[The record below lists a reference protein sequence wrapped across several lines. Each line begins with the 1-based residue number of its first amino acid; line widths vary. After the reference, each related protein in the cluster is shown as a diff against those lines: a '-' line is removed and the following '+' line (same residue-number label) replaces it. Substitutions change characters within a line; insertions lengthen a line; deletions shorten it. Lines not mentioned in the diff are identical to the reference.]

1 MKWAVG
7 HRRKLLGLLELKK
20 RSPQCPALHF
30 NTNQMLQKI
39 AFAAGEKT
47 VEIVHDNSIALLVI
61 KFGAYAIETSS
72 IRYVLLDFVSF
83 MSCFVSHQPYELF
96 YIFACS

>member
-30 NTNQMLQKI
+30 NTVK
-39 AFAAGEKT
+39 
-47 VEIVHDNSIALLVI
+47 EIVALGVQQFDEEDVDEEEEEVDEDEEANKESRQARAQCRI
-61 KFGAYAIETSS
+61 DDK
-72 IRYVLLDFVSF
+72 IRRTL
-83 MSCFVSHQPYELF
+83 
-96 YIFACS
+96 